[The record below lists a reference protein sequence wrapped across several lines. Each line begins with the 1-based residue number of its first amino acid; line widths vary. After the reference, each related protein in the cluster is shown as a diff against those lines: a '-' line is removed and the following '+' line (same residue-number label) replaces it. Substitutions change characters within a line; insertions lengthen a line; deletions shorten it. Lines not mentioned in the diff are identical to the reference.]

1 MNFYSASTC
10 RYKRAQVLP
19 LLKKTATVM
28 LFIASKLGRFPICQ
42 PCPRSLSDRDGSPAP
57 PARFSQLQRI
67 PRCMLGHS
75 TYTETALLEVLD
87 GLYTPLSFSMT

>member
-28 LFIASKLGRFPICQ
+28 LFIASKLQADFQSVNRVQ
-42 PCPRSLSDRDGSPAP
+42 D
-57 PARFSQLQRI
+57 
-67 PRCMLGHS
+67 H
-75 TYTETALLEVLD
+75 
-87 GLYTPLSFSMT
+87 